1 MIELRPPGDKSI
13 THRALI
19 LASLAAG
26 ESRVRGASC
35 SDDARA
41 TAGAL
46 AALGYPMPELTSEE
60 MRLPGPGTLGV
71 PAASVDCRNSG
82 TSARL
87 LAGTL
92 AGLGIETTLDGDA
105 SLRARPMHRVVYP
118 LQAMGARIEY
128 LEASGRLPLRIHGR
142 ASGALRPLRH
152 RPRVAS
158 AQVKSAILLAG
169 ITARVAVEVLEPGS
183 SRDHT
188 ERLLEAM
195 GAPVE
200 TTPGDGGAGRV
211 RLDPAGWDGR
221 LEPLRLEVPGDIS
234 SAAFLIGASLLSR
247 RPARLADVGLNP
259 TRTGFL
265 EILEDMGAPIEYRV
279 ARASC
284 GEPIGD
290 IAVSPPERLRPFRVA
305 GERLPTL
312 IDEIPLL
319 AVLAVRA
326 EGRSE
331 IRDAAELRVKE
342 SDRIGRLAAGL
353 TALGVECEEKPDGLV
368 ISGTPRTLAGRIET
382 AGDHRIAMAF
392 GVLGADPAVQVELD
406 DPDCASIS
414 YPGFWTD
421 LETFRS

>member
-35 SDDARA
+35 ADDVRA

-46 AALGYPMPELTSEE
+46 AALGYPLPEPTREE
-60 MRLPGPGTLGV
+60 MRLPGPGALR
-71 PAASVDCRNSG
+71 AAAAPLDCRNSG
-82 TSARL
+82 TTARL

-92 AGLGIETTLDGDA
+92 AGLGLEATLDGDA
-105 SLRARPMHRVVYP
+105 SLRSRPMERVVYP

-128 LEASGRLPLRIHGR
+128 LGAGGRLPLRIHGR

-169 ITARVAVEVLEPGS
+169 VTARVAVEVLEPGR

-188 ERLLEAM
+188 ERLLESM

-200 TTPGDGGAGRV
+200 TTPGRAGARRV

-221 LEPLRLEVPGDIS
+221 LDALRLEVPGDPS
-234 SAAFLIGASLLSR
+234 SAAFLAGASLLSR

-265 EILEDMGAPIEYRV
+265 EILEEMGAAIESRV
-279 ARASC
+279 LRASC

-290 IAVSPPERLRPFRVA
+290 LAIGPPERLRPFRV
-305 GERLPTL
+305 GGDRLPRL

-319 AVLAVRA
+319 AILAARA
-326 EGRSE
+326 EGPSE
-331 IRDAAELRVKE
+331 IREAAELRVKE
-342 SDRIGRLAAGL
+342 SDRIARLAAGL
-353 TALGVECEEKPDGLV
+353 QELGVRCEEAPDGLR
-368 ISGTPRTLAGRIET
+368 IHGTPGPLAGRIE
-382 AGDHRIAMAF
+382 AGGDHRIAMAF
-392 GVLGADPAVQVELD
+392 GVLGTDPAARIELD
-406 DPDCASIS
+406 DPDCTTVS

-421 LETFRS
+421 LEAFRS